1 MRKIIKFATLAIA
14 AFGAMGILGSVA
26 GQSLPKA
33 NRIVVAGGTITEI
46 LFALGQGDR
55 VAAVDTTSAFPPE
68 ARAKPQ
74 IGYMRALSAEGILS
88 QKPDLILVEQGAGPT
103 DALAIIEASSIPVV
117 TIDAPPEADAIPAK
131 IESVGRAVGVEAAAA
146 DLAAKVRRDI
156 GALKAEIAAVREKP
170 KRVLFALSL
179 ANGRITAGGAGTAAD
194 AIIRLAGGVNAAAAV
209 NGYKPLSDEDV
220 LAASPDVLLVMNN
233 GGHAIAEDAAFA
245 LPALKG
251 TPAAAAGAYVTM
263 DGLYLLGFGPRT
275 AAAGRDLA
283 RALYPD
289 EIKP

>member
-14 AFGAMGILGSVA
+14 AFWAMGILGSVA

-156 GALKAEIAAVREKP
+156 GALKAEIAAVGEKP

-251 TPAAAAGAYVTM
+251 TPAAASGAYVTM

>member
-14 AFGAMGILGSVA
+14 AFWAMGILGSVA

-146 DLAAKVRRDI
+146 DLAAKVRQDI

>member
-1 MRKIIKFATLAIA
+1 MMKIIKFTALAIA
-14 AFGAMGILGSVA
+14 AVLTMGTLGSA
-26 GQSLPKA
+26 AEQSAFKA

-55 VAAVDTTSAFPPE
+55 VIAVDTTSAFPPE

-117 TIDAPPEADAIPAK
+117 IIDTPPEADAIPDK
-131 IESVGRAVGVEAAAA
+131 IESVGRAVGVEAAAME
-146 DLAAKVRRDI
+146 LAAKVRQDI
-156 GALKAEIAAVREKP
+156 DALKAEIATVREAP

-194 AIIRLAGGVNAAAAV
+194 AIIRLAGGVDAAAMV
-209 NGYKPLSDEDV
+209 DGYKPLSDEEV
-220 LAASPDVLLVMNN
+220 LAAAPDVLLVMDNA
-233 GGHAIAEDAAFA
+233 GHAIAPDAAFA

-251 TPAAAAGAYVTM
+251 TPAAASGAYVAM

-289 EIKP
+289 EIRP

>member
-14 AFGAMGILGSVA
+14 AFWAMGILGSVA